1 MPTRERR
8 TRRRRRISDSERK
21 KSRVEKRKKKTNPAS
36 SVEFLL
42 ASYSCQERKM
52 KLNCVKPNYTKRFS
66 GAALFICFYNALPTP
81 PIALRPTNYAFI
93 RYANISSYSYVQLRV
108 LPPRWPLSLRV
119 CVKVVCPWRDV
130 PRRNV
135 QEA

>member
-1 MPTRERR
+1 
-8 TRRRRRISDSERK
+8 
-21 KSRVEKRKKKTNPAS
+21 
-36 SVEFLL
+36 
-42 ASYSCQERKM
+42 M

-119 CVKVVCPWRDV
+119 CVKVVCPGETFPGGMYRKRIEAGGQGRGG
-130 PRRNV
+130 RRGGREV
-135 QEA
+135 G